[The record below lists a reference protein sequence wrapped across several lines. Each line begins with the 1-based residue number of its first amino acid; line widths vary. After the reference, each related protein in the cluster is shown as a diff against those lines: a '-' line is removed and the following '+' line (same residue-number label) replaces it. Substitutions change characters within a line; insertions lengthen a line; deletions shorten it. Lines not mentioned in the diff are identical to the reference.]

1 MSIDSNLPR
10 PQSTPKQER
19 ERNRQLNFQA
29 EIAAMDR
36 DRSGG
41 VTMEEFLSAQV
52 QGPLARDLDG
62 NGGISWDEFARSHGL
77 DPAKMTTDAQKQ
89 EEIYWR
95 AIYSQAMAGRRG
107 EMKAEDLERALSD
120 RFSLTKD
127 DAPSGIT
134 GQSVTFGQF
143 AYESRAT
150 ELATRF
156 GYVNQLMAAV
166 QPGDLVFTK
175 GTGLVADATNG
186 PWTHV
191 ALCVEKGP
199 PPKFVEAVGM
209 TGSPGSRGLTR
220 ESTFTQFISDTDLAA
235 GGKPDFAI
243 VRPTDD
249 PKRIAEAI
257 RFAREQVGKPYDFA
271 FSTLNDTYYCSELVY
286 AAYNQNPEAL
296 SRGGKPTL
304 GLLEDPLRNATIT
317 RIKNLL
323 KDHGID
329 EARAG
334 HLIAKWNGG
343 QKLSALWDA
352 GNLVKDIGKKYTFSH
367 QLRLL
372 LGETEKQGQVTHGFV
387 SPTLLLEGNLNK
399 LAGYFSDDEPL
410 KKD

>member
-1 MSIDSNLPR
+1 MSIESNLPR

-19 ERNRQLNFQA
+19 ERNRPLNFQA
-29 EIAAMDR
+29 EIAAMDL

-41 VTMEEFLSAQV
+41 LTEEEFVSAQV
-52 QGPLARDLDG
+52 RGPLARDLDR
-62 NGGISWDEFARSHGL
+62 NGRMTWDEFARSHGL
-77 DPAKMTTDAQKQ
+77 DPAKRTTDAQKQ

-95 AIYSQAMAGRRG
+95 AIYNQAMAGNPG
-107 EMKAEDLERALSD
+107 EMGAEELDRAIAN
-120 RFSLTKD
+120 RFSHTQD
-127 DAPSGIT
+127 YAPSAIT
-134 GQSVTFGQF
+134 GGNVTFGQF
-143 AYESRAT
+143 AYESRAAD
-150 ELATRF
+150 LATRF

-166 QPGDLVFTK
+166 QPGDLVFVK

-220 ESTFTQFISDTDLAA
+220 ESTFTQFISDTDLAL
-235 GGKPDFAI
+235 GGKPDFVI
-243 VRPTDD
+243 VRPTND
-249 PKRIAEAI
+249 PERIAEAI
-257 RFAREQVGKPYDFA
+257 QFAREQVGKPYDFA

-286 AAYNQNPEAL
+286 AAYNQNPQAV

-304 GLLEDPLRNATIT
+304 GLFEDPVRNATIT
-317 RIKNLL
+317 RIKDFL

-334 HLIAKWNGG
+334 HLIAKWNSG
-343 QKLSALWDA
+343 QKFSTLWDA
-352 GNLVKDIGKKYTFSH
+352 VQLVKDIGKKYTFSQ
-367 QLRLL
+367 QLRHL
-372 LGETEKQGQVTHGFV
+372 LGEAEKQGQVTHGFV

-399 LAGYFSDDEPL
+399 LAGYFSENENL
-410 KKD
+410 SKG

>member
-29 EIAAMDR
+29 EVAAMDR

-41 VTMEEFLSAQV
+41 LTEAEFVSAQV
-52 QGPLARDLDG
+52 RGPLARDLDG
-62 NGGISWDEFARSHGL
+62 NGGITWDEFARSHGL

-95 AIYSQAMAGRRG
+95 AIYKQAMAGNPG
-107 EMKAEDLERALSD
+107 EMGANELDRAISD
-120 RFSLTKD
+120 RFSHTQD
-127 DAPSGIT
+127 YAPSGIT
-134 GQSVTFGQF
+134 GKNVTFGQF
-143 AYESRAT
+143 AYESRAA
-150 ELATRF
+150 ELSTRF

-166 QPGDLVFTK
+166 QPGDLVFAK

-186 PWTHV
+186 AWTHV

-220 ESTFTQFISDTDLAA
+220 ESTFTQFISDTDLAV
-235 GGKPDFAI
+235 GGKPTFAI

-249 PKRIAEAI
+249 PQRIAEAI
-257 RFAREQVGKPYDFA
+257 QFAREQVGKPYDFA

-286 AAYNQNPEAL
+286 AAYNQNPQAV

-304 GLLEDPLRNATIT
+304 ELYEDPARNATIT
-317 RIKNLL
+317 RIKDLL
-323 KDHGID
+323 KEHGID
-329 EARAG
+329 ELRAG
-334 HLIAKWNGG
+334 QVIAKWNSG
-343 QKLSALWDA
+343 QKLSATWDA
-352 GNLVKDIGKKYTFSH
+352 AKLVKDMGKKYTFST
-367 QLRLL
+367 QLRIL
-372 LGETEKQGQVTHGFV
+372 LGEAEKQGQVTHGFV
-387 SPTLLLEGNLNK
+387 SPTLLLEGNFTK
-399 LAGYFSDDEPL
+399 LAGYFSENENSITN
-410 KKD
+410 